1 MTRAGALI
9 ALGLALMLAGC
20 GGDSE
25 ARHPAPQESTPVLH
39 VATVAAETSRLAD
52 ELEVTGTLMADAQA
66 DVASEGAGRVL
77 EVFVER
83 GTPVGAGA
91 VLARLDSEDAR
102 SSLREAEA
110 TEAQTQAKLGLGP
123 GDTFDATR
131 TPDVQRAR
139 ASMERAAADHERY
152 VRLVEQ
158 GFVARS
164 EYDLKKADWLTAKA
178 QYDASLNEARQAYQT
193 LLAQR
198 ARAAIARRALA
209 DTEIRAPWDG
219 TVAEKHV
226 TAGQYLSR
234 GARVATLV
242 RIDPLRIELTI
253 PESAVAAVRK
263 GQKVSFG
270 VQSRPDV
277 RFDGTIAYVGPSL
290 RADARSLVVEAL
302 VPNRDGRLS
311 PGLFASARIELPAM
325 RPAVLVPAS
334 AVRTEAGVSKV
345 WVIKNERAEMR
356 LVQPGRVL
364 EGQVELLRGIAAGD
378 RVVREYDERLID
390 GAVVATTA
398 GS

>member
-1 MTRAGALI
+1 MVATLGAVT
-9 ALGLALMLAGC
+9 LALVLAGC

-25 ARHPAPQESTPVLH
+25 ARNQAPQEITPRPS
-39 VATVAAETSRLAD
+39 VATVPAEASRLAD
-52 ELEVTGTLMADAQA
+52 ELDVTGTLMADAQTEI
-66 DVASEGAGRVL
+66 ASEAAGRVL

-83 GTPVGAGA
+83 GTPVRAGA

-110 TEAQTQAKLGLGP
+110 TEAQTHARLGLTP

-131 TPDVQRAR
+131 TPEVQRAR
-139 ASMERAAADHERY
+139 ASMERAMAEHERY
-152 VRLVEQ
+152 ARLVDQ

-178 QYDASLNEARQAYQT
+178 QYDASLNEARQLYQT

-226 TAGQYLSR
+226 TAGQYVSR

-242 RIDPLRIELTI
+242 RIDPLRVELTI

-263 GQKVSFG
+263 GQKVSFS

-290 RADARSLVVEAL
+290 RAEARTLVVEAL

-311 PGLFASARIELPAM
+311 PGLFASARIELPAV

-334 AVRTEAGVSKV
+334 AVRTEAGVSKIWLV
-345 WVIKNERAEMR
+345 NNERAEMR
-356 LVQPGRVL
+356 LIQVGRRL
-364 EGQVELLRGIAAGD
+364 GDRVEVLRGVTAGD
-378 RVVREYDERLID
+378 RVVREYDDRLTD
-390 GAVVATTA
+390 GAAVAITA